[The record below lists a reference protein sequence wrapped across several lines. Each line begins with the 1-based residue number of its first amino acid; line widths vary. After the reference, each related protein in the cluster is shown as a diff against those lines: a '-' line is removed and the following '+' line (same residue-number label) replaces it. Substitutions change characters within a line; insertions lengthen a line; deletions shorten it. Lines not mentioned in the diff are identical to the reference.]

1 MEQMYVIDWPHLWRL
16 NRQWRQWMEANSEF
30 VTPNTIDTL
39 RYLRIECNEA
49 ADVELRNR
57 LSKHP
62 RNNGRDN
69 TVHEELA
76 DALML
81 GLTALPDPEKWI
93 GALCDDI
100 DVTDDIDVIMD
111 NICDQANQA
120 VILFGDGSHAW
131 FLWTADLIVAIS
143 RYPGML
149 TGFELKKCWY
159 RLAWKHASKAMD
171 SYPEELK
178 PWT

>member
-16 NRQWRQWMEANSEF
+16 NRQWRQWMAANSAF
-30 VTPNTIDTL
+30 VTPETVDTL
-39 RYLRIECNEA
+39 RYCRIECNEA
-49 ADVELRNR
+49 ADIELRNR

-69 TVHEELA
+69 TVYEELA

-81 GLTALPDPEKWI
+81 ALTALPDHEYI
-93 GALCDDI
+93 SEAI
-100 DVTDDIDVIMD
+100 SRNATTDE
-111 NICDQANQA
+111 ICDLASQS
-120 VILFGDGSHAW
+120 VILFSANSKPEWWWHV
-131 FLWTADLIVAIS
+131 ADMIAAVG
-143 RYPGML
+143 RYPGMNVEA
-149 TGFELKKCWY
+149 ELRKCWH

-178 PWT
+178 

>member
-1 MEQMYVIDWPHLWRL
+1 MIDFRELWQL
-16 NRQWRQWMEANSEF
+16 NRRWRQWMAANSEF
-30 VTPNTIDTL
+30 VTPDTIDTL
-39 RYLRIECNEA
+39 RYCRIECNEA

-69 TVHEELA
+69 TVYEELA

-81 GLTALPDPEKWI
+81 ALTALPEKVVWQDI
-93 GALCDDI
+93 KDSDFPIDNALRMDIICHRANMAVYYNASYSTVDTIPVTALCARI
-100 DVTDDIDVIMD
+100 
-111 NICDQANQA
+111 AE
-120 VILFGDGSHAW
+120 
-131 FLWTADLIVAIS
+131 
-143 RYPGML
+143 YPGMNTHL
-149 TGFELKKCWY
+149 ELCKCWH

-178 PWT
+178 

>member
-16 NRQWRQWMEANSEF
+16 NQMWRKWMEENSEF
-30 VTPNTIDTL
+30 VTPDTIDTL
-39 RYLRIECNEA
+39 RYCRIECNEA

-81 GLTALPDPEKWI
+81 ALTAMHTPKLIRDASRDYEAP
-93 GALCDDI
+93 AL
-100 DVTDDIDVIMD
+100 
-111 NICDQANQA
+111 
-120 VILFGDGSHAW
+120 L
-131 FLWTADLIVAIS
+131 DLICEYLSRSVRLNYWDWDDGTQWFNLFSDVPSLIS
-143 RYPGML
+143 SYPGMN
-149 TGFELKKCWY
+149 TEAELRKCWH
-159 RLAWKHASKAMD
+159 RLAWKHASKNMD

-178 PWT
+178 LWT

>member
-16 NRQWRQWMEANSEF
+16 NRQWRQWMAANSEF
-30 VTPNTIDTL
+30 VTPDTIDTL

-81 GLTALPDPEKWI
+81 ALTALTD
-93 GALCDDI
+93 GADWYSRESTATLNSPAEH
-100 DVTDDIDVIMD
+100 MD
-111 NICDQANQA
+111 RICAWANRA
-120 VILFGDGSHAW
+120 VIYHTEDFGIAQSERVESLINLCLFIYW
-131 FLWTADLIVAIS
+131 
-143 RYPGML
+143 YPGMNVEA
-149 TGFELKKCWY
+149 ELRKCWH

-178 PWT
+178 

>member
-16 NRQWRQWMEANSEF
+16 NQMWRKWMEANSEF
-30 VTPNTIDTL
+30 VTPDTVDTL
-39 RYLRIECNEA
+39 RYCRIECNEA

-81 GLTALPDPEKWI
+81 ALTALPDGVDWSYASIDDNESSPMDI
-93 GALCDDI
+93 ICHGASTSVTFANQEEIAWVWWLI
-100 DVTDDIDVIMD
+100 DV
-111 NICDQANQA
+111 C
-120 VILFGDGSHAW
+120 
-131 FLWTADLIVAIS
+131 VAIS
-143 RYPGML
+143 RYPGMKTHL
-149 TGFELKKCWY
+149 ELCKCWH
-159 RLAWKHASKAMD
+159 RLAWKHASKNMD

-178 PWT
+178 LWT

>member
-1 MEQMYVIDWPHLWRL
+1 MA
-16 NRQWRQWMEANSEF
+16 ANSEF
-30 VTPNTIDTL
+30 VTPDTIDTL

-69 TVHEELA
+69 TVYEELA

-81 GLTALPDPEKWI
+81 ALTALPEIIHRELCPFVPVHTMDAICNWSNFMVVGCLDGDLDIFANPSWI
-93 GALCDDI
+93 GNGYMLL
-100 DVTDDIDVIMD
+100 TT
-111 NICDQANQA
+111 ICC
-120 VILFGDGSHAW
+120 
-131 FLWTADLIVAIS
+131 
-143 RYPGML
+143 YPGMN
-149 TGFELKKCWY
+149 TEAELRKCWH

-178 PWT
+178 